1 MVRALT
7 VVMLLAACGAA
18 LAQTSDEDSAV
29 QAVYASIENSIH
41 REYDAVLRVVSRK
54 EAETPAG
61 RFEKMRDVVRTMYY
75 NKAAMFATCA
85 AEAEQYRAPGAPRV
99 PARNNLFLNTCMEE
113 KSRRLDK
120 FTNMFSYATTF
131 FPDRIERC
139 GEASRLREQ
148 EQLMPPYEFLKF
160 AAPKLY
166 DFARYNV
173 CLMTNEAT
181 SPAAK

>member
-18 LAQTSDEDSAV
+18 SAQTSDEDSAV

-61 RFEKMRDVVRTMYY
+61 HFEKMRDVVRTMYY
-75 NKAAMFATCA
+75 NKAAVFSDCA
-85 AEAEQYRAPGAPRV
+85 ADADQYRAPGAPRV
-99 PARNNLFLNTCMEE
+99 PAEHNLILNTCLEE
-113 KSRRLDK
+113 KLGELNK
-120 FTNMFSYATTF
+120 FSNMLGYATTF

-139 GEASRLREQ
+139 GEASRRHDREK
-148 EQLMPPYEFLKF
+148 LLPPYEFLQLTE
-160 AAPKLY
+160 PKLY
-166 DFARYNV
+166 DFARYNT
-173 CLMTNEAT
+173 CLMKNET
-181 SPAAK
+181 ISPAER